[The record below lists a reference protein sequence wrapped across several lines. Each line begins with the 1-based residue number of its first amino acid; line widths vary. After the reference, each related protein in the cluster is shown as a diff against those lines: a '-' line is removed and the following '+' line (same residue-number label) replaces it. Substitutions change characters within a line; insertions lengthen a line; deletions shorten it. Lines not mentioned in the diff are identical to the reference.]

1 MAGERSTVTF
11 EASEP
16 SAAIADRESSRDQIA
31 PAQRQL
37 FLAVL
42 PAALFDAHEL
52 SVLAA
57 PLRTSRR

>member
-16 SAAIADRESSRDQIA
+16 SAAIAIARGADQIA

-52 SVLAA
+52 SVFAA
-57 PLRTSRR
+57 TLRTSRR